1 MAGSKGLGIGNNY
14 YLWPKNWKF
23 EVGDFLFISLYVL
36 SYGMQ
41 KKELFFKEL
50 RCIGND
56 GNDWGID
63 HGGQHMILLTNLVGL
78 IIKINCD
85 YHLLLWF
92 FLSMC
97 EVFFRNCVWALKRK
111 RGEEKI
117 AEMGGDLMRIEPA
130 MIDDNMRNPLVWYLL
145 KEVSYVSFME
155 ALNSH
160 DENFSM

>member
-1 MAGSKGLGIGNNY
+1 
-14 YLWPKNWKF
+14 
-23 EVGDFLFISLYVL
+23 
-36 SYGMQ
+36 MQ
-41 KKELFFKEL
+41 KKDLFFKEL

-56 GNDWGID
+56 VNDWGID

-78 IIKINCD
+78 IIKLNCD

-111 RGEEKI
+111 SGEEKI